1 MFKEFWDRKR
11 HIVEATSII
20 VALGTLFLTI
30 QPPNDPQARTALF
43 YLQFLWLLLISVAL
57 FALGVNAA
65 QLVYDMERT
74 IDAKYGPFTEGV
86 LSALVLLVTA
96 AMIAAIWLYMLV
108 LYRDQA
114 LIVFGVSDQ
123 SFQVLLF
130 SAYVFFQ
137 WRVEARFQSRL
148 LRRVLAH
155 MGLFA
160 AFVVVSDTATQVAA
174 LRVFRLDSRRVLQL
188 DTAFKALS
196 AVVVLLLYHWR
207 VRRIAQ
213 RRETDLGQAA
223 GSEKGTQSLQVDDGG
238 KGEGA
243 RCRFGRSA

>member
-96 AMIAAIWLYMLV
+96 AKIGRASC
-108 LYRDQA
+108 RE
-114 LIVFGVSDQ
+114 
-123 SFQVLLF
+123 
-130 SAYVFFQ
+130 
-137 WRVEARFQSRL
+137 RV
-148 LRRVLAH
+148 
-155 MGLFA
+155 
-160 AFVVVSDTATQVAA
+160 
-174 LRVFRLDSRRVLQL
+174 
-188 DTAFKALS
+188 
-196 AVVVLLLYHWR
+196 
-207 VRRIAQ
+207 
-213 RRETDLGQAA
+213 
-223 GSEKGTQSLQVDDGG
+223 
-238 KGEGA
+238 
-243 RCRFGRSA
+243 